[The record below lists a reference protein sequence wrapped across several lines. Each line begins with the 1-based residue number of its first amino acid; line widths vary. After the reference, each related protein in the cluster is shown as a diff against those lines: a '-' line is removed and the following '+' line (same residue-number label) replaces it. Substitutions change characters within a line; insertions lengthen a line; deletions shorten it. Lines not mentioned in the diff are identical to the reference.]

1 MNLAAYDPISLV
13 LLLAGMAL
21 LPLLMVCTTAFLK
34 ISMVLMIVRNALG
47 VQQVPPGIAVNAVAL
62 AATLFVMA
70 PIFNEMAGRLQL
82 TSSSKEGSG
91 RPSSYS
97 AASGGAAAG
106 YAGGS
111 AAGESG
117 SVPSRGSL
125 AHVAYAAEPLR
136 EFMLANTVPERRQ
149 RFVELAQRQWKRSA
163 LGTPNERDYVVLIPC
178 FVISEMEMALKAG
191 FVLYVPFVVIDLLLS
206 NLLLA
211 LGMQMVSPMV
221 VSLPLKLLLFV
232 VLDGWTR
239 LFEGLVASYA

>member
-1 MNLAAYDPISLV
+1 MNLAAYDPIALV

-82 TSSSKEGSG
+82 TSSQEGSG
-91 RPSSYS
+91 RSSS
-97 AASGGAAAG
+97 SSAAASGGIG
-106 YAGGS
+106 GGS
-111 AAGESG
+111 DASG
-117 SVPSRGSL
+117 PPSRGGL
-125 AHVAYAAEPLR
+125 AHIAYAAEPLR

>member
-1 MNLAAYDPISLV
+1 MNLAAYDPITLV

-21 LPLLMVCTTAFLK
+21 LPLLMICTTAFLK

-82 TSSSKEGSG
+82 TSSSQDRSG
-91 RPSSYS
+91 RPSSSS
-97 AASGGAAAG
+97 ASALSAGATGDAG
-106 YAGGS
+106 
-111 AAGESG
+111 
-117 SVPSRGSL
+117 VPSRGSL

-136 EFMLANTVPERRQ
+136 EFMLANTLPERRQ

-163 LGTPNERDYVVLIPC
+163 LGTPSERDYVVLIPC

>member
-34 ISMVLMIVRNALG
+34 ISMVLLIVRNALG
-47 VQQVPPGIAVNAVAL
+47 VQQVPPSIAVNAVAL

-82 TSSSKEGSG
+82 TSPSQAGSG
-91 RPSSYS
+91 RSASSS
-97 AASGGAAAG
+97 SL
-106 YAGGS
+106 AGGD
-111 AAGESG
+111 AGAP
-117 SVPSRGSL
+117 PSRGGL
-125 AHVAYAAEPLR
+125 GHIAYAAEPLR
-136 EFMLANTVPERRQ
+136 EFMLANTLPERRQ

-178 FVISEMEMALKAG
+178 FVVSEMEMALKAG

>member
-1 MNLAAYDPISLV
+1 MNLGGYDPITLV
-13 LLLAGMAL
+13 LLLAGLAL
-21 LPLLMVCTTAFLK
+21 LPLLLVCTTAFLK

-82 TSSSKEGSG
+82 NPVASDAYGSS
-91 RPSSYS
+91 
-97 AASGGAAAG
+97 AT
-106 YAGGS
+106 
-111 AAGESG
+111 ESRTP
-117 SVPSRGSL
+117 PSRGSL
-125 AHVAYAAEPLR
+125 GHLAHAVEPLR
-136 EFMLANTVPERRQ
+136 DFMLANTLPERRQ

-163 LGTPNERDYVVLIPC
+163 LGVPGERDYVVLIPC
-178 FVISEMEMALKAG
+178 FVISELEMALKAG

>member
-1 MNLAAYDPISLV
+1 MNIAAYDPVSLV
-13 LLLAGMAL
+13 LLLAGIAL

-70 PIFNEMAGRLQL
+70 PIFNEIAGRLQL
-82 TSSSKEGSG
+82 TSPSQDRSG
-91 RPSSYS
+91 RPSSSTTLAGSNAS
-97 AASGGAAAG
+97 ADAGAP
-106 YAGGS
+106 
-111 AAGESG
+111 
-117 SVPSRGSL
+117 PSRGGL
-125 AHVAYAAEPLR
+125 GHIAHAAEPLR
-136 EFMLANTVPERRQ
+136 EFMLANTLPERRQ

-178 FVISEMEMALKAG
+178 FVVSEMEMALKAG

>member
-1 MNLAAYDPISLV
+1 MNLAAYDPVSLV
-13 LLLAGMAL
+13 LLLAGIAL

-34 ISMVLMIVRNALG
+34 ISMVLLIVRNALG
-47 VQQVPPGIAVNAVAL
+47 VQQVPPAMAVNAVAL

-82 TSSSKEGSG
+82 TAPTQDRSG
-91 RPSSYS
+91 RPSNTS
-97 AASGGAAAG
+97 SGGDAG
-106 YAGGS
+106 AP
-111 AAGESG
+111 
-117 SVPSRGSL
+117 PSRGGL
-125 AHVAYAAEPLR
+125 GHIAYAAEPLR
-136 EFMLANTVPERRQ
+136 DFMLANTLPERRQ

-163 LGTPNERDYVVLIPC
+163 LGTPSERDYVVLIPC

>member
-1 MNLAAYDPISLV
+1 MNLAAYDPVSLV
-13 LLLAGMAL
+13 LMLAGMAL

-47 VQQVPPGIAVNAVAL
+47 VQQVPPGIAINAVAL

-82 TSSSKEGSG
+82 TSPSQDLSG
-91 RPSSYS
+91 RPSSS
-97 AASGGAAAG
+97 RTLASSDAGAP
-106 YAGGS
+106 
-111 AAGESG
+111 
-117 SVPSRGSL
+117 PSRGGL
-125 AHVAYAAEPLR
+125 GHIAYAAEPLR
-136 EFMLANTVPERRQ
+136 EFMLANTLPERRQ

-191 FVLYVPFVVIDLLLS
+191 FILYVPFVVIDLLLS

>member
-82 TSSSKEGSG
+82 TSPSQDRSG
-91 RPSSYS
+91 RPSSS
-97 AASGGAAAG
+97 STI
-106 YAGGS
+106 AGGD
-111 AAGESG
+111 AGAP
-117 SVPSRGSL
+117 PSRGGL
-125 AHVAYAAEPLR
+125 GTIAYAAEPLR
-136 EFMLANTVPERRQ
+136 DFMLANTLPERRQ

-178 FVISEMEMALKAG
+178 FVVSEMEMALKAG

>member
-82 TSSSKEGSG
+82 TTSSQDRSG
-91 RPSSYS
+91 RPSSSS
-97 AASGGAAAG
+97 AASPSVSSG
-106 YAGGS
+106 
-111 AAGESG
+111 GESG
-117 SVPSRGSL
+117 GMPSRGSL

>member
-1 MNLAAYDPISLV
+1 MNLAAYDPVSLV
-13 LLLAGMAL
+13 LLLAGIAL

-34 ISMVLMIVRNALG
+34 ISMVLLIVRNALG
-47 VQQVPPGIAVNAVAL
+47 VQQVPPAMAVNAVAL

-82 TSSSKEGSG
+82 TAPTQDRSG
-91 RPSSYS
+91 RPSNTS
-97 AASGGAAAG
+97 SGSEAAAP
-106 YAGGS
+106 
-111 AAGESG
+111 
-117 SVPSRGSL
+117 PSRGGLS
-125 AHVAYAAEPLR
+125 HIAYAAEPLR
-136 EFMLANTVPERRQ
+136 DFMLANTLPERRQ

-163 LGTPNERDYVVLIPC
+163 LGTPGERDYVVLIPC

>member
-1 MNLAAYDPISLV
+1 MNIAAYDPVSLV
-13 LLLAGMAL
+13 LLLAGIAL

-82 TSSSKEGSG
+82 TSPSQDRSG
-91 RPSSYS
+91 RPSSS
-97 AASGGAAAG
+97 TTPAGSNATGDAGAP
-106 YAGGS
+106 
-111 AAGESG
+111 
-117 SVPSRGSL
+117 PSRGGL
-125 AHVAYAAEPLR
+125 GHIAYAAEPLR
-136 EFMLANTVPERRQ
+136 EFMLANTLPERRQ

-163 LGTPNERDYVVLIPC
+163 LGTPHERDYVVLIPC
-178 FVISEMEMALKAG
+178 FVVSEMEMALKAG